1 MCEKHD
7 PLAAIIAAAMPQVA
21 GPVAQP
27 SPRAAEQ
34 NAPQVIKPAINNVFS
49 VLGKEPEAQASRRR
63 RLWELGHACHCPLV
77 GVGFPLGVLRKL
89 VDKVTSGKVVADDY
103 EVHVG
108 AVTECASRNRLSEA
122 LQKELERRYAA
133 VLLRF
138 RHAKTTE
145 QVAELWRT
153 AVNNGDVAGAFWA
166 GLTHPRCNSELE
178 EQMCRDLHM
187 VQHQAGAC
195 VRADLS
201 KFNATLEE
209 NKRLTHELAKA
220 QQRAAALM
228 AEKTS
233 DADKHAAQLM
243 QLRAQVVG
251 KDSMIDSIKAELDQL
266 RESIPGLESRAK
278 LAERLGQME
287 ERERAMRHQIAE
299 LKLDLARANDASV
312 APAPV
317 QEAARQVVEHVIKMP
332 LSLRERAV
340 LCVGGRNGNVASY
353 RELIEREGAQFS
365 HHDGGLEDNANR
377 LEASLAAADLVICQ
391 TGCISHSA
399 YWRVKDYCKR
409 NGKRCVFIDNPSIS
423 SLARSLEQASAD

>member
-21 GPVAQP
+21 GPLAA
-27 SPRAAEQ
+27 PRPVEQ
-34 NAPQVIKPAINNVFS
+34 TAKQQVIKPIINNVMN
-49 VLGKEPEAQASRRR
+49 VLAKEPEAQASRRR

-89 VDKVTSGKVVADDY
+89 VDKVTNGKVVADDY

-108 AVTECASRNRLSEA
+108 AVTECSTRNRLSEA

-138 RHAKTTE
+138 RNAKTTA

-153 AVNNGDVAGAFWA
+153 AVANGDVAGAFWA
-166 GLTHPRCNSELE
+166 GLTHPRCTSELE

-195 VRADLS
+195 VRADIT
-201 KFNATLEE
+201 KFNATLDD
-209 NKRLTHELAKA
+209 NKRLTHDLSKA
-220 QQRAAALM
+220 QQRATALM
-228 AEKTS
+228 TEKSTDAE
-233 DADKHAAQLM
+233 KHAAQLM
-243 QLRAQVVG
+243 QLRALVVG
-251 KDSMIDSIKAELDQL
+251 KDSMIDSLKIELEQL

-278 LAERLGQME
+278 LAERLMQME
-287 ERERAMRHQIAE
+287 ERERTMRNQINE
-299 LKLDLARANDASV
+299 LKLELARTAET
-312 APAPV
+312 PAPV
-317 QEAARQVVEHVIKMP
+317 REEARQVVEHVMKMP
-332 LSLRERAV
+332 LRLNDRAV

-353 RELIEREGAQFS
+353 RELIEREGAQFA

-409 NGKRCVFIDNPSIS
+409 TGKRCVFIDNPSIS
-423 SLARSLEQASAD
+423 SLARGLEQAGAD

>member
-21 GPVAQP
+21 GTLAPARP
-27 SPRAAEQ
+27 AEQ
-34 NAPQVIKPAINNVFS
+34 TLTQQVIKPVISNVMS
-49 VLGKEPEAQASRRR
+49 LLAEQPEAHASRRR

-108 AVTECASRNRLSEA
+108 AVTECGGRNRLSEA

-138 RHAKTTE
+138 RAAKTSE
-145 QVAELWRT
+145 QVGQMWRG
-153 AVNNGDVAGAFWA
+153 AVANGDVAGAFWA
-166 GLTHPRCNSELE
+166 GLTHPRCTSELE

-195 VRADLS
+195 VRADIN

-209 NKRLTHELAKA
+209 NKRLAHDLGKA
-220 QQRAAALM
+220 QQRGAALL
-228 AEKTS
+228 AEKS
-233 DADKHAAQLM
+233 ADAEKHAAQQM
-243 QLRAQVVG
+243 QLRAQAVG
-251 KDSMIDSIKAELDQL
+251 KDSMIDSLKTELEQL

-287 ERERAMRHQIAE
+287 ERERAMRNQIAE
-299 LKLDLARANDASV
+299 LKLELARAAEPV
-312 APAPV
+312 APV
-317 QEAARQVVEHVIKMP
+317 IQEEARQLVEHVMKMP
-332 LSLRERAV
+332 LKLSDRAV
-340 LCVGGRNGNVASY
+340 LCVGGRSGNVATY
-353 RELIEREGAQFS
+353 RELIEREGAQFA

-377 LEASLAAADLVICQ
+377 LDASLAAADLVICQ

-409 NGKRCVFIDNPSIS
+409 TGKRCVFIDNPSIS
-423 SLARSLEQASAD
+423 SLARGLEQADLA